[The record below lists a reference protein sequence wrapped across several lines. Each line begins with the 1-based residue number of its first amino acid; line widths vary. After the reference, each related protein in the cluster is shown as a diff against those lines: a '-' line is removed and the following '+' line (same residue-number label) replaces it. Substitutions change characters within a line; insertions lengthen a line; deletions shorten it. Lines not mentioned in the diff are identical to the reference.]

1 MLKAYQIHVQERAAL
16 QLPPLP
22 LNAEQVAQVV
32 ELLKNPAADQADTL
46 LDLITNRT
54 PAGVDH
60 AAYVKAAFLADIANG
75 VAKSPLINPAHAVQL
90 LSTMLGGYNVQALV
104 SLLDTPMAEAAVGGF
119 KQNHIDV

>member
-54 PAGVDH
+54 PAGVDQ
-60 AAYVKAAFLADIANG
+60 AAYVKAAFLSDIANG
-75 VAKSPLINPAHAVQL
+75 VAKSPLIDPAHAVQL
-90 LSTMLGGYNVQALV
+90 
-104 SLLDTPMAEAAVGGF
+104 
-119 KQNHIDV
+119 